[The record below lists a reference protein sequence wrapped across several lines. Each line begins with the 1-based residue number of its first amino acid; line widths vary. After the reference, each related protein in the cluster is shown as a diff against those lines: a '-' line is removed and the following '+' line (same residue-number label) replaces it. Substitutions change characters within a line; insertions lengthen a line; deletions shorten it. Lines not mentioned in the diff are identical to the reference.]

1 MVDKPRIGVLVFIL
15 FFFYFNHSGGIKLP
29 SLSVLK
35 RNRTSS
41 KATEVK
47 KEAATA
53 STAASDQ
60 NSGKVELN
68 KRELDRYLN
77 RVERK
82 KMDAYRLLIV
92 TNSFK
97 IVFRI
102 LRRAIYIFFALVW
115 LVYCFFFIILKGT

>member
-15 FFFYFNHSGGIKLP
+15 FFFFYFNHSGGIKLP

-68 KRELDRYLN
+68 KRELRSLL
-77 RVERK
+77 EQSRK
-82 KMDAYRLLIV
+82 KKNGRL
-92 TNSFK
+92 
-97 IVFRI
+97 
-102 LRRAIYIFFALVW
+102 
-115 LVYCFFFIILKGT
+115 